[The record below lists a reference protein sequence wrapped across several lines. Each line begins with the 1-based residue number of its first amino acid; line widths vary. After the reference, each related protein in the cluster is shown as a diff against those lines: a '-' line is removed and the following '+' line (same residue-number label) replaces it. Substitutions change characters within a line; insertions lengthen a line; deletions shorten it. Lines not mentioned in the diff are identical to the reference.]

1 MFPCRDGWIGVTVL
15 TPKQWHAFCKRL
27 DLEAFAGEPLFQS
40 AAARFEAAD
49 LLEPLF
55 TEKLLEFSAEE
66 LFYRGQAAAIPLA
79 RVPTMEELVGVDQFR
94 ERGAFTTVRVA
105 ERAIA
110 VPSVPF
116 RLYRS
121 PPVPGGEVPA
131 LRGFWQ
137 WLPRAVVG
145 NQPNPSPPIGDRPCM
160 PSK

>member
-79 RVPTMEELVGVDQFR
+79 RAR
-94 ERGAFTTVRVA
+94 HRGAVGTV
-105 ERAIA
+105 
-110 VPSVPF
+110 
-116 RLYRS
+116 
-121 PPVPGGEVPA
+121 PPVPLATGAGRRGAGAARLLAVAAARGGRKSAESVAPH
-131 LRGFWQ
+131 R
-137 WLPRAVVG
+137 
-145 NQPNPSPPIGDRPCM
+145 
-160 PSK
+160 